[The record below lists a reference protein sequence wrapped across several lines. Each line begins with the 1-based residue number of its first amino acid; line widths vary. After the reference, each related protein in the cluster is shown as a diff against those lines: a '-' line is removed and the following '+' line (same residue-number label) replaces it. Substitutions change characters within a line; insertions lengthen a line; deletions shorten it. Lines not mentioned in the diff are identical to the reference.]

1 MEEQKITEKPQM
13 PSVKAVITLPLDYRA
28 RLNMMRVQ
36 FGYKHAGQLCHAVD
50 RRGGEENGYD
60 AMSVKDGL
68 PYIPAVYGRLASPRL

>member
-36 FGYKHAGQLCHAVD
+36 FGYKHAGQLVMQWIDEAAK
-50 RRGGEENGYD
+50 RTGTT
-60 AMSVKDGL
+60 L
-68 PYIPAVYGRLASPRL
+68 